1 MQMEEVPSLRSQ
13 PNKALLAQQSF
24 SCFGADSRRTW
35 HNKPGRTKSALEVQ
49 VGELFFQ
56 ALPNAQVQGCSF
68 TSNSAKNGGGIF
80 LMEMPDLQLQ
90 DGSFTS
96 NAAESDSGDLFA
108 NESSFTVDASNFTF
122 GLKFMG
128 TKVTLN
134 HCVMGSMIQLT
145 RTNATLSHCDVG
157 EDVIARESSLVTLN
171 HCVMNSMIQ
180 LTSTKAT
187 LSHCDVGKDVIARES
202 GLVTLNH
209 CVMGSMIQLTSTKAT
224 LSHCDVGKDVIARD
238 SSLMMDSS
246 NLTSGLELIGTEA
259 TLDRCQVSVDTS
271 NRTRCVVLSSKS
283 RNHAVQSAFSQC
295 LSPESTTTY
304 TCWLRIRSSIRH
316 CCNMHGLLQQTCS
329 AAVTPSVQP
338 QRSSTH

>member
-56 ALPNAQVQGCSF
+56 ALPNAQVQDCSF
-68 TSNSAKNGGGIF
+68 TFNSAKNGGGIF

-171 HCVMNSMIQ
+171 HCVMN
-180 LTSTKAT
+180 
-187 LSHCDVGKDVIARES
+187 
-202 GLVTLNH
+202 
-209 CVMGSMIQLTSTKAT
+209 SMIQLTSTKAT